1 MPDRKDS
8 PDDAACDCAACT
20 PSPRREF
27 LKASAAAAGAT
38 LLSSCFGGNGSEDA
52 PLLGAPEVDALARFD
67 HLVVI
72 MFENRSF
79 DNVLGYLYSQGPVPA
94 DWPGKLPVP
103 PAVPRGQPFDGLYG
117 KACTN
122 THGRTTIA
130 AHPHDFDPAKSPQKA
145 SDWSHPDP
153 NPGEGFE
160 NAKEQIAGGAMSGF
174 VANYAK
180 KKPTGSELDAIM
192 GSYVPAQL
200 TVMSGL
206 AQGFA
211 VFDHWFGAVPSETYC
226 NRSFFHASTSSGF
239 VDNQK
244 SDKWR
249 NNTARTIFDS
259 LAERTPRVDWKVYF
273 EKPRS
278 ASEQAEF
285 PYGLTGLVHPA
296 VSGKYPERFVA
307 FEDFF
312 TDVKA
317 GKLPPYSFLE
327 RLYGGSYDY
336 HPPQDLR
343 NGEEV
348 LRTVYEAIRTSGTT
362 GTRDYTANT
371 LLLVVFDEHGGTYDH
386 VAPGSAPAPPALADP
401 PEFGFDFRSLGPRV
415 PAIAISAYT
424 QAGTVVNAP
433 MHHAAV
439 IRTLCRKYGLPPLN
453 ARDSDVN
460 GGDLAYA
467 LNLAAPRPAASWP
480 AFPASVTPALV

>member
-1 MPDRKDS
+1 MPERDPPEYDPAS
-8 PDDAACDCAACT
+8 HPPAEA
-20 PSPRREF
+20 PPRREF
-27 LKASAAAAGAT
+27 LKASAAAAGAAF
-38 LLSSCFGGNGSEDA
+38 LSSCFGGNGGDEAA
-52 PLLGAPEVDALARFD
+52 PLPGAPEVDPLSRID
-67 HLVVI
+67 HVVVV

-79 DNVLGYLYSQGPVPA
+79 DNVLGYLYSQGPAPA
-94 DWPGKLPVP
+94 DWPAVLPVP
-103 PAVPRGQPFDGLYG
+103 PAVPRSQSFEGLFG
-117 KACTN
+117 KSLDNQHASKKY
-122 THGRTTIA
+122 A
-130 AHPHDFDPAKSPQKA
+130 AHPHAFDPAAVPQKA

-180 KKPTGSELDAIM
+180 KKPSGSELDAIM
-192 GSYVPAQL
+192 GSYAPAQL
-200 TVMSGL
+200 TVMAGL

-226 NRSFFHASTSSGF
+226 NRSFFHASTSSGYA
-239 VDNQK
+239 DNQPA
-244 SDKWR
+244 DKWK
-249 NNTARTIFDS
+249 NNTARTIFDL

-273 EKPRS
+273 EKPTS
-278 ASEQAEF
+278 ASEQTEY
-285 PYGLTGLVHPA
+285 PHGLTGLVHPA

-312 TDVKA
+312 TDVKG

-336 HPPQDLR
+336 HPPQDVR

-362 GTRDYTANT
+362 GARDYTHNT

-386 VAPGSAPAPPALADP
+386 VAPGPAPAPPAAASPSEL
-401 PEFGFDFRSLGPRV
+401 GFDFRTLGPRV

-439 IRTLCRKYGLPPLN
+439 IRTLCRKYGLPALN
-453 ARDSDVN
+453 ARDADPN
-460 GGDLAYA
+460 GGDLAFA
-467 LNLAAPRPAASWP
+467 LNLAAPRPAAAWP
-480 AFPASVTPALV
+480 AYPASVSPAAG